1 MKKNINI
8 NLFGTLYSIDE
19 DAYELLKKYQDN
31 MRSYYSHREGGE
43 EIADDVE
50 HRVAELFAE
59 LRKQGFEAITI
70 EQVEEIIHRIGDPQE
85 MEDES
90 EQEEKVFSE
99 TSREAIDK
107 RFFRDPEDKM
117 VAGIISGA
125 CHYFGF
131 KDPLP
136 WRIIFFL
143 LCIFTYAGFIIAY
156 LIVWALVPEAR
167 TAEERLKMKGEPV
180 NPKTINEEIM
190 RGVNK
195 TKEFVQNP
203 QNQDKA
209 KGCLGTIL
217 KICLFCIGGFCILLF
232 GSLLCAILIPLAIVG
247 IVMIA
252 GAGSFFSTGSIFD
265 QEMSLWLTA
274 TPHWVIWTF
283 AISSIIALALPIYA
297 IIRSMVR
304 KADTPPMSTSSRVS
318 FILVWLLSLAI
329 AIACMIYG
337 AKMYD
342 NAHENFENQYKQS
355 KIELIEGVK
364 DVIKEAKDA
373 IEYSIE
379 QQKLED
385 NQVIAGKSASTES
398 VPAPAGTDSLQVQ

>member
-31 MRSYYSHREGGE
+31 MRSYYSRREGGE

-85 MEDES
+85 MEDE
-90 EQEEKVFSE
+90 EGKEEKFTSE
-99 TSREAIDK
+99 PLGEEIDK
-107 RFFRDPEDKM
+107 RFYRDPEDKM

-156 LIVWALVPEAR
+156 LIIWALVPEAK
-167 TAEERLKMKGEPV
+167 TAEERLKMRGKPV
-180 NPKTINEEIM
+180 NPKTLNEEIM

-209 KGCLGTIL
+209 KGCLGTLL
-217 KICLFCIGGFCILLF
+217 KICLFCIGAFLLVIF
-232 GSLLCAILIPLAIVG
+232 GGLLCGILIPVAIA
-247 IVMIA
+247 IIAMIA
-252 GAGSFFSTGSIFD
+252 GAGSLFTTGTIFD
-265 QEMSLWLTA
+265 QQMNLWMTT
-274 TPHWVIWTF
+274 TPQWVIWTF
-283 AISSIIALALPIYA
+283 AISAIIALALPIYA

-304 KADTPPMSTSSRVS
+304 KADTPQMSASSKVS

-329 AIACMIYG
+329 SIACVLYG
-337 AKMYD
+337 AKMYH
-342 NAHENFENQYKQS
+342 NAQHSFKNDYKQS
-355 KIELIEGVK
+355 KIELMEKVK
-364 DVIKEAKDA
+364 DVIQEAKDA
-373 IEYSIE
+373 IEFSIE
-379 QQKLED
+379 QKKLED
-385 NQVIAGKSASTES
+385 NEAIAGKTTTTES
-398 VPAPAGTDSLQVQ
+398 VPAPAGTNQSTAE

>member
-31 MRSYYSHREGGE
+31 MRSYYSRKEGGE

-59 LRKQGFEAITI
+59 LRKQGYEAITI

-85 MEDES
+85 MEDEN
-90 EQEEKVFSE
+90 EQAQKE
-99 TSREAIDK
+99 TAAPYAEPVDK
-107 RFFRDPEDKM
+107 RYYRDPEDKL

-156 LIVWALVPEAR
+156 LIIWALVPEAQ
-167 TAEERLKMKGEPV
+167 TAEERLKMKGKPV
-180 NPKTINEEIM
+180 NPKTLNEEIM
-190 RGVNK
+190 RGYNK

-203 QNQDKA
+203 QNQNKA
-209 KGCLGTIL
+209 KGCLGTLL
-217 KICLFCIGGFCILLF
+217 KLALFCVGLFFVLFFGG
-232 GSLLCAILIPLAIVG
+232 LLCTILVIISVAVIS
-247 IVMIA
+247 MIA
-252 GAGSFFSTGSIFD
+252 GAGAFFTTGSIFD
-265 QEMSLWLTA
+265 QSMNLWLSS
-274 TPHWVIWTF
+274 TPQWVIWTF
-283 AISSIIALALPIYA
+283 AITAIIALALPIYA

-304 KADTPPMSTSSRVS
+304 KPESPSMSTSSRVS

-329 AIACMIYG
+329 AIGCVIYG

-342 NAHENFENQYKQS
+342 NVQKNYENDYKQS
-355 KIELIEGVK
+355 KVEMIEKVK
-364 DVIKEAKDA
+364 GIIQEAKEA

-379 QQKLED
+379 QKKLED
-385 NQVIAGKSASTES
+385 NQAIAGNVAETES
-398 VPAPAGTDSLQVQ
+398 VPSSEGTDSQQVQ

>member
-31 MRSYYSHREGGE
+31 MRSYYSRREGGE

-85 MEDES
+85 MEDE
-90 EQEEKVFSE
+90 EGKEEKFTSE
-99 TSREAIDK
+99 PLGEEIDK
-107 RFFRDPEDKM
+107 RFYRDPEDKM

-156 LIVWALVPEAR
+156 LIIWALVPEAK
-167 TAEERLKMKGEPV
+167 TAEERLKMRGKPV
-180 NPKTINEEIM
+180 NPKTLNEEIM

-209 KGCLGTIL
+209 KGCLGTLL
-217 KICLFCIGGFCILLF
+217 KICLFCIGAFLLVIF
-232 GSLLCAILIPLAIVG
+232 GGLLCGILIPVAIF
-247 IVMIA
+247 IIAMIA
-252 GAGSFFSTGSIFD
+252 GAGSLFTTGTIFD
-265 QEMSLWLTA
+265 QQMNLWMST

-283 AISSIIALALPIYA
+283 AISAVIALALPIYA

-304 KADTPPMSTSSRVS
+304 KEDTPPMATSSKVS

-329 AIACMIYG
+329 SIACVIYG

-342 NAHENFENQYKQS
+342 NAQHNFRNDYKQS
-355 KIELIEGVK
+355 KIELMEKVK
-364 DVIKEAKDA
+364 DVIQEAKDA
-373 IEYSIE
+373 IEFSIE
-379 QQKLED
+379 QKKLE
-385 NQVIAGKSASTES
+385 NNEAIAGKNTTTES
-398 VPAPAGTDSLQVQ
+398 VPAPAGTDQSTVE